1 MLPEPYN
8 VYTVEG
14 SVVPITFL
22 VDEPRR
28 RLRTTVEG
36 PATVDEVAT
45 HFATLVR
52 DELVGYADLIDARK
66 AKGPG
71 WFSADVRRAAELVR
85 NLGGGTAVGP
95 RAILVSSSAAF
106 GMVRMLSVLL
116 NPRMSMEVFRDEGSA
131 TEWLDLVSPG

>member
-1 MLPEPYN
+1 MH
-8 VYTVEG
+8 TDEG
-14 SVVPITFL
+14 SGVPITFVL
-22 VDEPRR
+22 DEPRR

-36 PATVDEVAT
+36 PATVDEVST
-45 HFATLVR
+45 HFETLVR
-52 DELVGYADLIDARK
+52 DKLVGFADLIDARK

-71 WFSADVRRAAELVR
+71 WFSADVRRVAELVR

-116 NPRMSMEVFRDEGSA
+116 NPWMSIEVFRDESSA
-131 TEWLDLVSPG
+131 AEWLDLVSPG

>member
-1 MLPEPYN
+1 MW
-8 VYTVEG
+8 TAEG
-14 SVVPITFL
+14 SEVPITFSL
-22 VDEPRR
+22 DAPRR

-45 HFATLVR
+45 HFEALVR
-52 DELVGYADLIDARK
+52 DKLVGYADLIDARN

-85 NLGGGTAVGP
+85 NVGGSGAVGP
-95 RAILVSSSAAF
+95 RAVLVSSSAAF

-116 NPRMSMEVFRDEGSA
+116 NPWMTMEVFRDPGSA
-131 TEWLDLVSPG
+131 DEWLDLVSPPKGK